1 MCSVS
6 VGGAEHSWKWILM
19 MAADPDYVDAVLW
32 AFWRACIATAAGLV
46 AFVFLLW
53 LGSLIGLV

>member
-1 MCSVS
+1 
-6 VGGAEHSWKWILM
+6 M